1 MSGGPRQLDALDRAL
16 LEATQSGIPLT
27 PAPYAEIAAQIG
39 ISEEDVVAR
48 LQGMMTRGIIRR
60 IGLATNHYRLGL
72 VANGMTVWDVDDAQV
87 DALGEK
93 VGALD
98 FVTHC
103 YRRPRRLPDWPYN
116 LFAMAHGC
124 TREEVLEKRARIANV
139 LGSACRGS
147 DILFSTEILKKTG
160 LRLARRAGAEAAC
173 SD

>member
-87 DALGEK
+87 DALGEE

-103 YRRPRRLPDWPYN
+103 YRRPRRLPEWPYN
-116 LFAMAHGC
+116 LFAMVHGPDRP
-124 TREEVLEKRARIANV
+124 TVEADVQRIV
-139 LGSACRGS
+139 ELLGSACRGR
-147 DILFSTEILKKTG
+147 DILYSSRILKKTG
-160 LRLARRAGAEAAC
+160 LRLG
-173 SD
+173 S

>member
-1 MSGGPRQLDALDRAL
+1 MSGACRSIDTLDRAI
-16 LEATQSGIPLT
+16 LEVTQAGLPLT
-27 PAPYAEIAAQIG
+27 PSPYAEIAMAIG
-39 ISEEDVVAR
+39 TTEADVTAR
-48 LQGMMTRGIIRR
+48 LGDMMARGLIRR

-72 VANGMTVWDVDDAQV
+72 TANGMTVWNVDDASV
-87 DALGEK
+87 DALGAK
-93 VGALD
+93 VGAFA

-116 LFAMAHGC
+116 LFAMAHG
-124 TREEVLEKRARIANV
+124 RSRGEVLEKRSRIADL

-160 LRLARRAGAEAAC
+160 LRLAPRAGAEAAC